1 MPHICTEQIHR
12 LQIKLVAFSSFC
24 LLQGSLHNLYKL
36 ASGEL
41 YSTGVD
47 SEPSYD
53 QWISESEASL
63 GSPTTSTIKNSG
75 YQNQYNVKIVRMHY
89 IHQYIYLWKQE
100 LNLVHFRCYILSM
113 VNWCVWGISPFYK
126 NVIYSLD

>member
-1 MPHICTEQIHR
+1 MIEYKNVLILGKKKESSETICRLKLVPHICTEQIHR

-89 IHQYIYLWKQE
+89 IHQYIYL
-100 LNLVHFRCYILSM
+100 
-113 VNWCVWGISPFYK
+113 
-126 NVIYSLD
+126 